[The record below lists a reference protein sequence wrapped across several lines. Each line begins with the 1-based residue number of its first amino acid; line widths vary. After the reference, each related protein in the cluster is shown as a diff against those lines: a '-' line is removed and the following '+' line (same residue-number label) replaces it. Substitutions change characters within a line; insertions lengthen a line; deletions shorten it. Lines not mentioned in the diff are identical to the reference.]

1 MVDAPD
7 GGGKIPVNP
16 DYVVRHEG
24 KKWVFRNFQGKD
36 YTYFEP

>member
-1 MVDAPD
+1 V
-7 GGGKIPVNP
+7 I
-16 DYVVRHEG
+16 RHEG